1 MGKLGFGTEAAINL
15 AGIGGGAAL
24 NAYLGKKEAEKYGLT
39 PEEKQKLM
47 IRRGLKGAALGA
59 LGTSLVTTPIIYS
72 RAGRFVEK
80 NGVRNAIKEYDPS
93 ALEYASNIA
102 GGAALLGGIA
112 GRFYGGDVRKKIDYA
127 KQAMKYKDFNPE
139 TGRYETKGQ
148 SRMFAG
154 GVANSI
160 ANLNKKGVSKGLSF
174 GQKAANWWLKRSN
187 AEKGAMIG
195 AVGGAAVGAY
205 KKGVKGALVGAAG
218 GAAVGAGAGMAY
230 GKWGKGALKDVGG
243 LKYTHTHDQKH
254 EGIATVQKEFGKEGA
269 KNYMNNLA
277 KTSQGT
283 KLEGGGVHHDYGSM
297 SSLSNNQQ
305 HLNYAGKVKQGTQSE
320 RALKGFEMKTARSKM
335 KDLTN
340 QGASVAEKGTKHL
353 IGGKEVTIG
362 GGGYIEGTRSKVF
375 LKDGKVAGV
384 VSLSDYFDYIPTKMF
399 SRFTPVVK
407 KYY

>member
-39 PEEKQKLM
+39 PEERQKLM

-59 LGTSLVTTPIIYS
+59 IGTSLVTTPIIYS
-72 RAGRFVEK
+72 RAGRFIEK
-80 NGVRNAIKEYDPS
+80 NGVRNAIREYDPS

-102 GGAALLGGIA
+102 GGAALLGGVA
-112 GRFYGGDVRKKIDYA
+112 GRFYGGDVRKKINYA

-139 TGRYETKGQ
+139 TGKFETKGQ

-154 GVANSI
+154 AN
-160 ANLNKKGVSKGLSF
+160 KGALSF
-174 GQKAANWWLKRSN
+174 GQKAANWWLRRSN
-187 AEKGAMIG
+187 AQKGAIIG
-195 AVGGAAVGAY
+195 AVGGAAIGGA
-205 KKGVKGALVGAAG
+205 KKGVKGALAGAAG

-243 LKYTHTHDQKH
+243 LKYTHTYDQKH
-254 EGIATVQKEFGKEGA
+254 GGLQTVQKEFGKEGA

-297 SSLSNNQQ
+297 SALSNNQQ
-305 HLNYAGKVKQGTQSE
+305 HLNQAGKIKQGTQSE
-320 RALKGFEMKTARSKM
+320 RALKGFEMKTGRAKM

-384 VSLSDYFDYIPTKMF
+384 VSLSDYSDYVPTKMF
-399 SRFTPVVK
+399 SYTPVVK
-407 KYY
+407 KVVNYY